1 MNNYSYSEFSGPE
14 PPHPLEKFM
23 FGAIAGF
30 FAQTTSYPL
39 DIVRRRMQT
48 KPKYK
53 SVLGTLNFVL
63 QREGFLKGLYK
74 GLSMNWIKGPIAV
87 GISFTTFE
95 VVTKFLRELSFY
107 S

>member
-1 MNNYSYSEFSGPE
+1 
-14 PPHPLEKFM
+14 M

-53 SVLGTLNFVL
+53 SVLGTLKYVL
-63 QREGFLKGLYK
+63 EREGFLNGLYK

-95 VVTKFLRELSFY
+95 FVTKFLRELPFY